1 MEIILKPVGIVHNS
15 RVQPDDDNWGEVVS
29 EIFLEPHLPPESLQ
43 GINEFSHLE
52 ILFYFNSLPD
62 SKIVSGARH
71 PRDNQK
77 WPLTG
82 IFAQRGA
89 GRPNKLGA
97 TIVEFVELKD
107 RVLLV
112 RGLDAIHG
120 TPVLDIKPVFRE
132 FLPRTEIHQPLW
144 TLELM
149 KNYWKLPG

>member
-1 MEIILKPVGIVHNS
+1 MEIILKPVAFVRNA
-15 RVQPDDDNWGEVVS
+15 RTTPDDDNWGTVLS
-29 EIFLEPHLPPESLQ
+29 EIVLMDDFPSESIL
-43 GINEFSHLE
+43 GIEAFSHLE

-71 PRDNQK
+71 PRDNPK

-97 TIVEFVELKD
+97 TIVEFVELKE
-107 RVLLV
+107 RILV
-112 RGLDAIHG
+112 VKGLDAIHG

-132 FLPRTEIHQPLW
+132 FLPRTEIHQPSW
-144 TLELM
+144 TKELM
-149 KNYWKLPG
+149 RNYW